1 MIFLIL
7 PVWWVPCFLVPI
19 LPVLSL
25 VPWWCTLCHPP
36 ERGATRKDT
45 RIERKKTTGEQ
56 HLNMKITRFKSEV
69 LFHILF
75 RCLFMKKRSF
85 QNMRNWRV
93 VAYPL
98 ANLETK
104 ITKFHIGKPSSTPT
118 STRSVVP
125 DRFMLSALMGSY
137 EKASFIRSW
146 PRKPSHEPK
155 LWRLKF
161 KGFWTR

>member
-7 PVWWVPCFLVPI
+7 PVWWVPCVLVPI
-19 LPVLSL
+19 LPVVS
-25 VPWWCTLCHPP
+25 PWCLGGAPGEPP
-36 ERGATRKDT
+36 QRTHEFLTPKDD
-45 RIERKKTTGEQ
+45 RVNSI
-56 HLNMKITRFKSEV
+56 LNMKKTRFKSEV

-75 RCLFMKKRSF
+75 RCFSLKEIFSKHAQHCAYTLLLKTPPTKKTCF
-85 QNMRNWRV
+85 
-93 VAYPL
+93 
-98 ANLETK
+98 
-104 ITKFHIGKPSSTPT
+104 IGKPSSTPT

-137 EKASFIRSW
+137 EKASFIRRW

-155 LWRLKF
+155 LWCFKF